1 MSTTEPAKI
10 DFLSETFFANPY
22 PTYAWLREHEPVF
35 WSEQLQA
42 WFVTRHEDV
51 IAILRDSKRF
61 SNAGRQLEM
70 LEHLPPSAQAGLCP
84 MKEEFRN
91 AGIFNADPP
100 EHTRLRQLLSK
111 AFAPQNIER
120 LRPRIVALTNELL
133 DAHLPNGQM
142 DIVRDLATPMPLH
155 VFCEM
160 MGVPLADRDRFVP
173 WSQAVTRFLVTP
185 QLTVEIALQG
195 QEAVLQFKE
204 YFRGLLAER
213 KKNPQQDILTALA
226 EAEEMGDRFTEQE
239 ILSTARNL
247 MLAGQNTTSYLIGNA
262 VYLLLTHPD
271 QMQKLLANPALVPAA
286 VEETLRHSGTVH
298 GLKRLATQD
307 VTLRGKTIRKGQAV
321 VLSFGSANHDISVF
335 ERADEF
341 DITRPIGSRHIAF
354 GYGIH
359 FCIGMPLAMME
370 VPIVLEIVLSRL
382 RNLQLADASKTR
394 WVPNIIERGLTAL
407 PVTFTA
413 SRS

>member
-1 MSTTEPAKI
+1 MNTTEPTKI
-10 DFLSETFFANPY
+10 DFLSERFLTNPY

-42 WFVTRHEDV
+42 WYVTRHEDV
-51 IAILRDSKRF
+51 VAILRDSKRF

-70 LEHLPPSAQAGLCP
+70 LEHLPQSAQAGLCP

-111 AFAPQNIER
+111 AFAPQHIER
-120 LRPRIVALTNELL
+120 LRPRMQQLTNELL
-133 DAHLPNGQM
+133 EAHLPRGRM

-160 MGVPLADRDRFVP
+160 MGVPVADRHRFVP
-173 WSQAVTRFLVTP
+173 WTQAVTQFLVAP
-185 QLTVEIALQG
+185 QLTVEIALKG

-213 KKNPQQDILTALA
+213 KNNPQQDILTALA

-247 MLAGQNTTSYLIGNA
+247 MLAGQNTTSFLIANA

-271 QMQKLLANPALVPAA
+271 QMQKALANPALVPAA
-286 VEETLRHSGTVH
+286 IEETLRHSGPVH
-298 GLKRLATQD
+298 GLKRLAVQD
-307 VTLRGKTIRKGQAV
+307 VELRGKTIRQGQAV
-321 VLSFGSANHDISVF
+321 LLSFGSANHDPAMF

-341 DITRPIGSRHIAF
+341 DITRPMGMRHIAF

-370 VPIVLEIVLSRL
+370 GPIVLEIVLRRL
-382 RNLQLADASKTR
+382 KNLQLADASQIR
-394 WVPNIIERGLTAL
+394 WLPNIIERGLTAL